1 MGERRF
7 RPTLT
12 LPADYLARQEIFRRL
27 QEEESAQ
34 SSILAKQQRTRR
46 LESTRD
52 RNREARLNENPEERA
67 SRLTST
73 RDRNREARLNENQE
87 EREARLASLR
97 DRDREARLNE
107 APEEREARLAS
118 LRDRDREA
126 RLNEDPEEREARLAS
141 LRDRDREARL
151 NEDPEERE
159 ARLASLR
166 DRDREA
172 RLNED
177 PEEREARL
185 ASLRDSNREARLN
198 EDPEERAS
206 RLASVRDRTREARLN
221 EDPEEREARLASLRD
236 RTREARL
243 NEDPEE
249 REARLAADREYQR
262 ARSEEQ
268 RREREALVLTNEEME
283 EIRSRGIGGISAE
296 VIEMVKLEAWNQIK
310 EIQTEKVCSVCD
322 ELVLPKDSREHDYT
336 GRLKEMMDMKL
347 IGDIDLPTS
356 LREQYDMGGILS
368 GLLLARKGVTY
379 EDDDEIKLRICCR
392 CYDSLMERNL
402 GPPKFSIANSFAVGE
417 YPIEIDISSYS
428 KAELMMC
435 ARTQTTGIISL
446 MKGGNNRAIR
456 SHITAFGIQ
465 TPAVTLLPRRL
476 DQDTYMV
483 ILQGS
488 FSPAQRERINQRL
501 RIDRAKVERLIQ
513 FRIANNHLY
522 SGIRLTTDDVIDSP
536 TVVVDDPPA
545 TGDSGNTHH
554 DGELGVSDE
563 REDELAVL
571 EETTFLIQR
580 TNMALPTNSPYF
592 WEELFPELFPYGR
605 GMLWHFFFFFFFF

>member
-34 SSILAKQQRTRR
+34 STILAQQQRTRR
-46 LESTRD
+46 LESTRE
-52 RNREARLNENPEERA
+52 RNREERLNENPEERA

-73 RDRNREARLNENQE
+73 RDRNREARFNEAPEEREARLASLRNRDRETRLNENQE

-107 APEEREARLAS
+107 
-118 LRDRDREA
+118 
-126 RLNEDPEEREARLAS
+126 
-141 LRDRDREARL
+141 
-151 NEDPEERE
+151 
-159 ARLASLR
+159 
-166 DRDREA
+166 
-172 RLNED
+172 
-177 PEEREARL
+177 
-185 ASLRDSNREARLN
+185 
-198 EDPEERAS
+198 
-206 RLASVRDRTREARLN
+206 T
-221 EDPEEREARLASLRD
+221 PEEREARLASLRD

-402 GPPKFSIANSFAVGE
+402 G
-417 YPIEIDISSYS
+417 
-428 KAELMMC
+428 
-435 ARTQTTGIISL
+435 
-446 MKGGNNRAIR
+446 
-456 SHITAFGIQ
+456 
-465 TPAVTLLPRRL
+465 
-476 DQDTYMV
+476 
-483 ILQGS
+483 
-488 FSPAQRERINQRL
+488 
-501 RIDRAKVERLIQ
+501 
-513 FRIANNHLY
+513 
-522 SGIRLTTDDVIDSP
+522 
-536 TVVVDDPPA
+536 
-545 TGDSGNTHH
+545 
-554 DGELGVSDE
+554 
-563 REDELAVL
+563 
-571 EETTFLIQR
+571 
-580 TNMALPTNSPYF
+580 
-592 WEELFPELFPYGR
+592 
-605 GMLWHFFFFFFFF
+605 